1 MNKKMKWATYWWKH
15 EVTHVIWKYTL
26 CIQVRSHTDT
36 RQTRLYIVHP
46 ASYSFHY
53 LMQMETPNGL
63 SKVANIYHNGNILG
77 IQ

>member
-1 MNKKMKWATYWWKH
+1 M
-15 EVTHVIWKYTL
+15 
-26 CIQVRSHTDT
+26 CIQVRSQTNT
-36 RQTRLYIVHP
+36 RQTRLYTVHP

-63 SKVANIYHNGNILG
+63 SKVANIYQNGNILG

>member
-1 MNKKMKWATYWWKH
+1 MLFENIQCVSKSDLRLTPDKLD
-15 EVTHVIWKYTL
+15 YTL
-26 CIQVRSHTDT
+26 CI
-36 RQTRLYIVHP
+36 LHP

>member
-1 MNKKMKWATYWWKH
+1 MS
-15 EVTHVIWKYTL
+15 
-26 CIQVRSHTDT
+26 IQVRSQTNT
-36 RQTRLYIVHP
+36 RQTRLYTVHP

-63 SKVANIYHNGNILG
+63 SKVANIYQNGNILG